1 VRPRASWGRVVAG
14 AALLSAAASGCASC
28 VKGDATKPAAPP
40 PPSAPPEQGSEG
52 NPPWTAPDSPEQG
65 TRPSGV
71 TYRVGP
77 RRKHTTLGEVA
88 SLLAPG
94 DLVLVDGDATYV
106 EDLKLREAGT
116 RARQVTLR
124 GVRVNGKRPVLRG
137 SVSTVEL
144 AGDHYVF
151 EGFEVTGG
159 ASRCLYHHAD
169 DITVRDTAVHGCPGH
184 GILSADDDSGA
195 LTLAY
200 VEVYDAGSGEMKH
213 PVYVT
218 TDASAHP
225 GSVFRM
231 EHCYVH
237 DGHGGNAV
245 KSRAERNEIYYNWI
259 EGATYDELGLFG
271 PDGDDDGG
279 LRRDSDVVGNVIR
292 KTGSGFYAARLG
304 GDGSGQS
311 WGRYRFVNNT
321 FLLSA
326 GAAGGFRVTFGI
338 DSLEL
343 HNNAFQHAGGG
354 GIVLV
359 KDAGTWKSGH
369 PVILA
374 SGNLVP
380 RGSELTASSRLRAT
394 VGPDTKVSD
403 DPGFVD
409 VTLHDVR
416 PLAWSPLVGGGI
428 ARPGSPAQHP
438 FPSPLAAPL
447 YLPPLRSIEALGTAS
462 RRSPADG
469 ITIGAFER

>member
-1 VRPRASWGRVVAG
+1 VSPGTVLHRVAAA
-14 AALLSAAASGCASC
+14 AALLSGAASGCASC
-28 VKGDATKPAAPP
+28 VKGDVAKPGASPV
-40 PPSAPPEQGSEG
+40 SAPSEPGGGSS
-52 NPPWTAPDSPEQG
+52 PPWTAPDTPEQA
-65 TRPSGV
+65 TKALGV

-88 SLLAPG
+88 ALLAPG

-116 RARQVTLR
+116 RARKVTLR
-124 GVRVNGKRPVLRG
+124 GVRVNGKRPVLQG
-137 SVSTVEL
+137 SSSTVEL

-169 DITVRDTAVHGCPGH
+169 DVTVRDTAVHGCPGH
-184 GILSADDDSGA
+184 GILSADDDSGS
-195 LTLAY
+195 LTLSY
-200 VEVYDAGSGEMKH
+200 VEVYDAGAGEMKH

-218 TDASAHP
+218 TDAGAHP

-259 EGATYDELGLFG
+259 EGASYDELGLFG

-279 LRRDSDVVGNVIR
+279 PRRVSDVVGNVIC
-292 KTGSGFYAARLG
+292 KTGTGFYAARLG

-326 GAAGGFRVTFGI
+326 GAAGAFRVTFGI

-343 HNNAFQHAGGG
+343 HNNVFQHAGGG
-354 GIVLV
+354 GIVMV
-359 KDAGTWKSGH
+359 KDVGTWKSGH

-380 RGSELTASSRLRAT
+380 RGSRLPETALLRAATAS
-394 VGPDTKVSD
+394 DTRVSD

-409 VTLHDVR
+409 VGLHDVR
-416 PLAWSPLVGGGI
+416 PLAWSPLVGGGV

-438 FPSPLAAPL
+438 FPSPLASPL
-447 YLPPLRSIEALGTAS
+447 YLPPLRAIEALGTATQ
-462 RRSPADG
+462 RSTADRV
-469 ITIGAFER
+469 TIGAFER